1 MRMAVF
7 KRCSFYREYGNPKE
21 SSFRG
26 YCDLD
31 HDWII
36 CRGDI
41 QCCKKMD
48 LLRKYLLEEKRKEG
62 GARW

>member
-1 MRMAVF
+1 MRMSAF
-7 KRCSFYREYGNPKE
+7 KKCSFYREYGNSKE

-41 QCCKKMD
+41 HSCKKVD
-48 LLRKYLLEEKRKEG
+48 LMRKYLLEEKRQERG
-62 GARW
+62 GGW

>member
-1 MRMAVF
+1 MGMSISR
-7 KRCSFYREYGNPKE
+7 RCTFHREYGNSKE
-21 SSFRG
+21 SGLRG

-31 HDWII
+31 HDWTV

-41 QCCKKMD
+41 HSCKKID
-48 LLRKYLLEEKRKEG
+48 LLRKYLLEEKRREG